1 MGCLIA
7 GIAMLVLSPLLMAT
21 GLLKIIL
28 GAVIWFLLLPIRF
41 LGWFF

>member
-7 GIAMLVLSPLLMAT
+7 GIAMLILSPVLIAT

-28 GAVIWFLLLPIRF
+28 GAIVWFLLLPIRL